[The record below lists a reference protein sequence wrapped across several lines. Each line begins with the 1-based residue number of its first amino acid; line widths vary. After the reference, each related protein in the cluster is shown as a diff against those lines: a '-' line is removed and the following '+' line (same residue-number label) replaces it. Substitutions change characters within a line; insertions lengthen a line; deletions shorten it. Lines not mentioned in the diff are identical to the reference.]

1 MTPNDQKLK
10 RYLLGQLPEPERDA
24 LENQLIVDRE
34 KRDEVE
40 AVERDL
46 IDDYVR
52 GSLEADER
60 SNFEGLC
67 LASATRGEKLTF
79 ARSLAHAA
87 RTSPAAHQDFG
98 SKIESRSWLSRFF
111 PDARPV
117 LGFALGAAALL
128 IVAGAAWFV
137 MLRQQPPAERA
148 GIENSA
154 PPAVVPISPTP
165 QQASPPDKGPDTEM
179 VTAPNNSN
187 SSATSEQRQ
196 QQTPSV
202 AAFLI
207 LPGSVRGSGDGQLL
221 TIPARAQSVKLRLSL
236 EGQPATGAV
245 RAELR
250 RQSADGELVWRTGK
264 VRAQQ
269 SSLGPFVLMEL
280 PADKLPAGKYT
291 ALIKGAGDDGRVET
305 LYAFSVTR
313 K

>member
-1 MTPNDQKLK
+1 MTPNDQRLK

-24 LENQLIVDRE
+24 LESQLIVDRE
-34 KRDEVE
+34 QRAEVE

-46 IDDYVR
+46 IDDYVS

-60 SNFEGLC
+60 SNFEGLF
-67 LASATRGEKLTF
+67 LASATRREKVNF
-79 ARSLAHAA
+79 ARSLAHEA
-87 RTSPAAHQDFG
+87 RTSPTAHQDFG
-98 SKIESRSWLSRFF
+98 SKSKSRSWLSRFF
-111 PDARPV
+111 PDTRPV

-128 IVAGAAWFV
+128 IVAGAVWFV
-137 MLRQQPPAERA
+137 MYRQQPSAERA

-165 QQASPPDKGPDTEM
+165 QEASPPDKGHDTEV

-187 SSATSEQRQ
+187 SATSEQRQ

-202 AAFLI
+202 ASFLI
-207 LPGSVRGSGDGQLL
+207 LPGSVRGSGGGQLL

-250 RQSADGELVWRTGK
+250 RQSADGELVWRTRN
-264 VRAQQ
+264 VRAQR

-291 ALIKGAGDDGRVET
+291 ALIKGAGDVGPVET
-305 LYAFSVTR
+305 LYTFSVTR